1 MYLQVYSS
9 ALLAVIARPPRNHS
23 AIHATAIQGNF
34 SYNSRLLLANTSS
47 DAPKLYIWTK
57 GCVYSARVD
66 LPCHVRPPNWRPVVC
81 STAATLWLLLVVLGA
96 KYRAQCGSATLAVT
110 IANMIDRSIDQ
121 SINQSINQLVA
132 TYSLSISVQDRQIQS
147 PATCHSSPATTSTRL
162 ISTCLV
168 ASYCCH
174 LRWGKASHSLALLSS
189 SLQKQ
194 KNKTTQQTDEREGER
209 ERERERSRACEL
221 VSISVYPF
229 FSPPSPSPYSHSHC

>member
-121 SINQSINQLVA
+121 SINQSINWWLLTHLASPFRTDRYKVRQRAIHRLPPHPLDLFRLVW
-132 TYSLSISVQDRQIQS
+132 L
-147 PATCHSSPATTSTRL
+147 PL
-162 ISTCLV
+162 IAV
-168 ASYCCH
+168 
-174 LRWGKASHSLALLSS
+174 
-189 SLQKQ
+189 
-194 KNKTTQQTDEREGER
+194 
-209 ERERERSRACEL
+209 
-221 VSISVYPF
+221 I
-229 FSPPSPSPYSHSHC
+229 